1 MFDTHTYRPADHQ
14 SRREIDM
21 AIGVLIGIRRCTAH
35 EALDALV
42 TATRVSGIG
51 LGGVSRTLL
60 SIVSGD
66 VESTTTDTA
75 AAHWNSMLES
85 TVHNGE

>member
-1 MFDTHTYRPADHQ
+1 MFNTHTYRPADHQ

-35 EALDALV
+35 EALDVLV

-66 VESTTTDTA
+66 VKSTTTDTA
-75 AAHWNSMLES
+75 AAHWNSMLHS